1 MKRRSLLLH
10 TGAAVTGL
18 ALAFAGAATAQT
30 KLTVYTAL
38 ENEQLKPLKDA
49 FEKATPGIEI
59 VWVRDSTG
67 VITARLLAEKDN
79 PKADVIWGVSVSS
92 VALFDQQGMLLGYTP
107 KGADK
112 MKSTFMDSKKP
123 MMWTGIDAYASV
135 IVFNTKEGAAKK
147 VSQPK
152 EWADLV
158 NPAYKGMIVMPNPAS
173 SGTGYLMVSAWLQSM
188 GEKAGWEFMDKLH
201 QNVAVYTHSGSA
213 PCVQAARGERVVGL
227 CLDMRG
233 ASEKTKGAPIEVAV
247 PKNNG
252 WEIEA
257 SAIVKGTKNLDAAK
271 KLIDWSVSKEA
282 AQIYAE
288 TYALVAHKEVKAAP
302 KNYPGDMEQKLVKND
317 FGWMGKE
324 RGRILA
330 EWTKRYDAKSEP
342 KKK

>member
-1 MKRRSLLLH
+1 MKRRSMLLH
-10 TGAAVTGL
+10 LGAAITGAALLMAGT
-18 ALAFAGAATAQT
+18 ALAQT

-38 ENEQLKPLKDA
+38 ENEQLKPLKEA
-49 FEKATPGIEI
+49 FEKATPGVEL

-79 PKADVIWGVSVSS
+79 PRADVIWGVSASS
-92 VALFDQQGMLLGYTP
+92 VVLFEQQGMLLGYTP
-107 KGADK
+107 KGVAMLK
-112 MKSTFMDSKKP
+112 PTFMDSKALK
-123 MMWTGIDAYASV
+123 MWTGTDAYASV
-135 IVFNTKEGAAKK
+135 IVFNTKEGEAKK
-147 VSQPK
+147 VTQPK

-158 NPAYKGMIVMPNPAS
+158 KPEYKGLIVMPNPAS

-201 QNVAVYTHSGSA
+201 QNVAAYTHSGSA

-227 CLDMRG
+227 CLDMRA
-233 ASEKTKGAPIEVAV
+233 ASEKTKGAPIEIAV

-257 SAIVKGTKNLDAAK
+257 TAIVKGTKNLDAAK
-271 KLIDWSVSKEA
+271 KLVDWTVSKQA
-282 AQIYAE
+282 AEIYAQ

-302 KNYPGDMEQKLVKND
+302 KNYPGDMEAKLVKND

-330 EWTKRYDAKSEP
+330 EWTKRYDAKSDP
-342 KKK
+342 KK

>member
-1 MKRRSLLLH
+1 MKIASMRLH
-10 TGAAVTGL
+10 FGAVIAGAALALTGAAQ
-18 ALAFAGAATAQT
+18 AQT

-49 FEKATPGIEI
+49 FEKATPGVEI

-67 VITARLLAEKDN
+67 VITARLLAEKGN
-79 PKADVIWGVSVSS
+79 PRADVIWGVSVSS
-92 VALFDQQGMLLGYTP
+92 VALFEQQGMLEGYSP
-107 KGADK
+107 KGGDQL
-112 MKSTFMDSKKP
+112 KP
-123 MMWTGIDAYASV
+123 SFVDAKNPKMWTGIDAYASV
-135 IVFNTKEGAAKK
+135 IVFNTAEGGAKK
-147 VSQPK
+147 VAAPK
-152 EWADLV
+152 QWADLV
-158 NPAYKGMIVMPNPAS
+158 NPAYRGMVVMPNPAS

-227 CLDMRG
+227 CLDMRA
-233 ASEKTKGAPIEVAV
+233 ASEKTKGAPLEIMV

-257 SAIVKGTKNLDAAK
+257 TAIHKGTKNLDAAK
-271 KLIDWSVSKEA
+271 KLVDWSVSKGA
-282 AQIYAE
+282 AEIYAK
-288 TYALVAHKEVKAAP
+288 TYALVAHKDVKADP
-302 KNYPGDMEQKLVKND
+302 KNYPAGMEANLVKND

-342 KKK
+342 KK

>member
-1 MKRRSLLLH
+1 MKRRSILLH
-10 TGAAVTGL
+10 L
-18 ALAFAGAATAQT
+18 GAATIAAALLAAPAVSQT

-49 FEKATPGIEI
+49 FEKANAGIEI

-79 PKADVIWGVSVSS
+79 PRADVIWGVSVSS
-92 VALFDQQGMLLGYTP
+92 VALFDQQGMLMGYTP
-107 KGADK
+107 KGAAMLK
-112 MKSTFMDSKKP
+112 PAFVDSKNP

-135 IVFNTKEGAAKK
+135 IVFNTKEGEAKK
-147 VSQPK
+147 VKQPK
-152 EWADLV
+152 EWADLTD
-158 NPAYKGMIVMPNPAS
+158 PSYKGLIVMPNPAS

-201 QNVAVYTHSGSA
+201 QNVAAYTHSGSA
-213 PCVQAARGERVVGL
+213 PCVQTARGERVVGL
-227 CLDMRG
+227 CLDMRA
-233 ASEKTKGAPIEVAV
+233 ASEKTKGAPLEIAV
-247 PKNNG
+247 PANNG

-257 SAIVKGTKNLDAAK
+257 TAIVKGTKNADAAK
-271 KLIDWSVSKEA
+271 KLVDWTVSKEA
-282 AQIYAE
+282 AEIYAK
-288 TYALVAHKEVKAAP
+288 TYALVAHKEVKAEP
-302 KNYPGDMEQKLVKND
+302 KNYPAGMEAKLVKND

-342 KKK
+342 KK

>member
-1 MKRRSLLLH
+1 MKRRTMLLH
-10 TGAAVTGL
+10 AGAAVT
-18 ALAFAGAATAQT
+18 ALAFALTGTAQAQT

-38 ENEQLKPLKDA
+38 ENEQLKPLKEA
-49 FEKATPGIEI
+49 FEKANPGIEV

-67 VITARLLAEKDN
+67 VITARVLAEKDN

-92 VALFDQQGMLLGYTP
+92 IAMFDQQGMLAGYSP

-112 MKSTFMDSKKP
+112 LKSHFVDSKSP

-135 IVFNTKEGAAKK
+135 IVFNTKEGQAKK

-152 EWADLV
+152 EWADLIK
-158 NPAYKGMIVMPNPAS
+158 AEYKGMIVMPNPAS

-201 QNVAVYTHSGSA
+201 ANVANYTHSGSA

-227 CLDMRG
+227 CLDMRA
-233 ASEKTKGAPIEVAV
+233 ASEKTKGAPIEIAV
-247 PKNNG
+247 PDKNG

-257 SAIVKGTKNLDAAK
+257 TAIVKASKNMDAAK
-271 KLIDWSVSKEA
+271 KLVDWTVSKEA
-282 AQIYAE
+282 AEIYSK
-288 TYALVAHKEVKAAP
+288 TYALVAHKDVKADP
-302 KNYPGDMEQKLVKND
+302 KNYPAGMEAKLVKND

-324 RGRILA
+324 RQRILA
-330 EWTKRYDAKSEP
+330 EWAKRYDAKSDP
-342 KKK
+342 KK

>member
-1 MKRRSLLLH
+1 MKRRSVLLH
-10 TGAAVTGL
+10 FGAAITGAAL
-18 ALAFAGAATAQT
+18 ALAGTAAAQT

-38 ENEQLKPLKDA
+38 ENEQLKPLKEA
-49 FEKATPGIEI
+49 FEKANKGIEV

-92 VALFDQQGMLLGYTP
+92 VALFEQQGMLQGYTP
-107 KGADK
+107 KGADMLK
-112 MKSTFMDSKKP
+112 PTFVDTKNPK
-123 MMWTGIDAYASV
+123 MWTGIDAYASV
-135 IVFNTKEGAAKK
+135 IVFNTKEGEAKK
-147 VSQPK
+147 VKQPK

-158 NPAYKGMIVMPNPAS
+158 DPAYRGMIVMPNPAS

-188 GEKAGWEFMDKLH
+188 GEKAAWEFMDKLH
-201 QNVAVYTHSGSA
+201 QNIAVYTHSGSA

-227 CLDMRG
+227 CLDMRA
-233 ASEKTKGAPIEVAV
+233 ASEKTKGAPLEIAV

-257 SAIVKGTKNLDAAK
+257 SAIHKGTKNLDAAK

-282 AQIYAE
+282 AEIYAK

-302 KNYPGDMEQKLVKND
+302 KNYPGDMEAKLVKND

-324 RGRILA
+324 RQRILA

>member
-1 MKRRSLLLH
+1 MKRRTMLLH
-10 TGAAVTGL
+10 VGAAVTGL
-18 ALAFAGAATAQT
+18 ALAMAGMAAAQT

-49 FEKATPGIEI
+49 FEKANPGIEM

-67 VITARLLAEKDN
+67 VITARLLAEKGN
-79 PKADVIWGVSVSS
+79 PKADVIWGVAVSS
-92 VALFDQQGMLLGYTP
+92 VALFEQQGMLEPYTP
-107 KGADK
+107 KGANMLK
-112 MKSTFMDSKKP
+112 PTFMDSKNPKA
-123 MMWTGIDAYASV
+123 WTGIDAYASV
-135 IVFNTKEGAAKK
+135 IVFNTKEGGAKK
-147 VSQPK
+147 VKQPK
-152 EWADLV
+152 EWADLT

-201 QNVAVYTHSGSA
+201 QNVSNYTHSGSA
-213 PCVQAARGERVVGL
+213 PCVQAARGERVIGL
-227 CLDMRG
+227 CLDMRA
-233 ASEKTKGAPIEVAV
+233 ASEKTKGAPIAIAV

-257 SAIVKGTKNLDAAK
+257 SGIHKGTKNLDAAK
-271 KLIDWSVSKEA
+271 KLIDWSVSKQA
-282 AQIYAE
+282 AEIYAK

-302 KNYPGDMEQKLVKND
+302 KNYPGDMEAKLVKND

-330 EWTKRYDAKSEP
+330 EWAKRYDAKSDP